1 MLVGKQRS
9 YGALYSYCNV
19 EMPAKD
25 RHASCI
31 QHRKCSRKKPC
42 KHDRHEPVSYW
53 DDVERLL
60 KLAGL
65 RSPRSSSRSQDNQ
78 SSGKSFKPAIQMPA
92 PSSLFGNQSKPHA
105 FRSVSKD
112 INEADHVLSIPTI
125 QGNDRGL
132 ENLAS
137 LGHQISKSSH
147 ETTDILTIQ
156 NSVSVVNIE
165 AGDDRALRVRH
176 HQVSLDSKSVVSG
189 TNSVR

>member
-1 MLVGKQRS
+1 M
-9 YGALYSYCNV
+9 
-19 EMPAKD
+19 
-25 RHASCI
+25 
-31 QHRKCSRKKPC
+31 
-42 KHDRHEPVSYW
+42 
-53 DDVERLL
+53 
-60 KLAGL
+60 

-137 LGHQISKSSH
+137 LGHQISNKRFRYLRKN
-147 ETTDILTIQ
+147 IPLCQ
-156 NSVSVVNIE
+156 NNESI
-165 AGDDRALRVRH
+165 
-176 HQVSLDSKSVVSG
+176 
-189 TNSVR
+189 